1 MSNKDYICRFTHTD
15 KSNKMRCILR
25 AMFYQLLILFVGV
38 SIGFI
43 TNAEYVGWK
52 FPLLERSMNNIF
64 FPIDFEDE
72 GVMQWLY
79 NQGQFKVWA
88 FNNYPEDFKIIEEAM
103 AAEEWYWCK
112 YSYIDNGETKV
123 KIDHIRIRWK
133 PWEYYYEDEAR
144 IPWNEDDLRDYLENG
159 SLNSRD
165 TDRAFRLRDEY
176 KFQEEGIPMPENSLK
191 M

>member
-1 MSNKDYICRFTHTD
+1 MK
-15 KSNKMRCILR
+15 CILR
-25 AMFYQLLILFVGV
+25 TLFYQFLLIFVGV

-43 TNAEYVGWK
+43 FNAEYIGWK
-52 FPLLERSMNNIF
+52 FPIVERSINNTF

-79 NQGQFKVWA
+79 GQGQYKVWA
-88 FNNYPEDFKIIEEAM
+88 FNNYPKDFKVIEQAM
-103 AAEEWYWCK
+103 AAEEWYWIK
-112 YSYIDNGETKV
+112 YSYTDDGETKV

-144 IPWNEDDLRDYLENG
+144 EPWSEEDMRDYLKNG
-159 SLNSRD
+159 TKNSRD

-176 KFQEEGIPMPENSLK
+176 RIQEDSKIK
-191 M
+191 I